1 MLFCYQKYV
10 FLENQTHPV
19 HSKRGKE
26 HIRHKTDAQNSD
38 KNISNGKYQKLRKFL
53 FKIKN

>member
-1 MLFCYQKYV
+1 MLFYYQKHV

-26 HIRHKTDAQNSD
+26 HIRHKTDAQNIVIKIFQMED
-38 KNISNGKYQKLRKFL
+38 TKNYENFYLK
-53 FKIKN
+53 

>member
-38 KNISNGKYQKLRKFL
+38 KNISNGKYQKLRKF
-53 FKIKN
+53 FI